1 VVLRG
6 HRTIADAWADD
17 RCRGWVHDWWAEA
30 TRHLPPSVV
39 ASGGA
44 YKDQLAV
51 RFGNPRIGHLL
62 DQVAADG
69 SLKLRMRAVPVLRRE
84 RAAGRRSTASLR
96 MIACWIAYVRGKQ
109 DGPPDLA
116 DPLAATLLATRRPA
130 DLLALLAP
138 DLAADAE
145 ITADL
150 NALLAEH
157 QKGR

>member
-1 VVLRG
+1 
-6 HRTIADAWADD
+6 
-17 RCRGWVHDWWAEA
+17 
-30 TRHLPPSVV
+30 
-39 ASGGA
+39 
-44 YKDQLAV
+44 
-51 RFGNPRIGHLL
+51 
-62 DQVAADG
+62 
-69 SLKLRMRAVPVLRRE
+69 
-84 RAAGRRSTASLR
+84 

-109 DGPPDLA
+109 NGPPDLA
-116 DPLAATLLATRRPA
+116 DPLATTLLVTRRPA